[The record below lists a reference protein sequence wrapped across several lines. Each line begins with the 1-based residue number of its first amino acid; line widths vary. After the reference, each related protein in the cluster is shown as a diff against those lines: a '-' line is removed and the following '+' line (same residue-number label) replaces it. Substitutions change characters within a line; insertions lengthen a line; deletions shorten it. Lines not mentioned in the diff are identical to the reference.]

1 MEYSYIL
8 GPLFLIC
15 FFIISLITVA
25 GIKSVIIAVKSKFA
39 PQKPIAAKK
48 PAPATKKPKIVKSVE
63 INPDEVD
70 KIYVKRVS

>member
-1 MEYSYIL
+1 MKYSYIL

-15 FFIISLITVA
+15 FFLICLITVL
-25 GIKSVIIAVKSKFA
+25 GVKSIIYMLKLKFA
-39 PQKPIAAKK
+39 PQKPEKVKK
-48 PAPATKKPKIVKSVE
+48 TPPKKPKIVKSVE